1 MHASSRL
8 DVSAVWW
15 CAVANSS
22 EKQPY
27 SEDGAVELLLN
38 IQEGK
43 EQCVEFVQC
52 QVSVQKFRENKELA
66 VVCCL

>member
-1 MHASSRL
+1 M
-8 DVSAVWW
+8 
-15 CAVANSS
+15 ANSS